1 MIKSHSVVIQSR
13 TTITGTE
20 GEHTYT
26 FATFKTIV
34 ADIQPAQLSAIQIEA
49 WGLTDLAAYAKKMFY
64 DRDNTI
70 LLTMRAVVD
79 GETYEIRAIN
89 LWPNH
94 GEAILTPVQG
104 I

>member
-13 TTITGTE
+13 TNVTGTE

-26 FATFKTIV
+26 FATFKTIKAGV
-34 ADIQPAQLSAIQIEA
+34 QPAQLTQVQLQA
-49 WGLTDLAAYAKKMFY
+49 WGLVDLVSNSKKMFF
-64 DRDNTI
+64 DRDPSI
-70 LLTMRAVVD
+70 LVTMRAVVD

-89 LWPNH
+89 LWPTH
-94 GEAILTPVQG
+94 GEAILSPVQG